1 MKSKRAVANIGKAG
15 SKSTKQVGYIP
26 SDKRGTKL
34 LHKAGFTHDDQPQG
48 HSIGADGPGSRES
61 HGYSRSGHM
70 AEICGHSKGK

>member
-15 SKSTKQVGYIP
+15 SKSHKEVGYVGTE
-26 SDKRGTKL
+26 KRGTSLIGKP
-34 LHKAGFTHDDQPQG
+34 GFTHENQPSG
-48 HSIGADGPGSRES
+48 KSIGADGPGSRES